1 MLVKISVCNRRT
13 DKKYKNKELEWAYIT
28 DRNRNPI
35 RTSETA
41 EEYPKLSKAQR
52 GELKDIGGLVGGW
65 LKDGIRKNGNVTFR
79 TLGLLDADI
88 VPADADFQN
97 IVRTALDGVTYFLY
111 STHSHTPE
119 TPRFRIVI
127 LFDREVSED
136 EYPAAMRMVAKQ
148 IGMKSTDHLKMPEL
162 VSSEYSVQLSDDEKK
177 RYDELKQDLV
187 LQFPD
192 GDITAANA
200 AALTGKLCQMANG
213 AIYTDD
219 GSTITIH
226 DRKLD
231 ALEDII
237 EAAGDKPLLVAYW
250 FKHEASK
257 TQEQLY
263 SDIKQNVLWQCFE
276 DFPFDDDTEIF
287 VNPSGRF
294 VEGGPAADTGLTGR
308 KMMVDTFG
316 GLALHGGGAFSGKDP
331 TKVDRS
337 GAYMARYIAK
347 NIVWSG
353 LADKCGVALSYAIG
367 KADPVA
373 VDIDTFGTC
382 ALSNEAL
389 REIVMSEFNLRPA
402 AIIEKLVLRN
412 AIYEDTATYGHF
424 NSCLFPWEDTSMGRK
439 AIRAYRLART
449 NYP

>member
-1 MLVKISVCNRRT
+1 MTTYKTAESVCMGHP
-13 DKKYKNKELEWAYIT
+13 DKLCDLIADSILDACLRKDKSARVACEVMATKGKIIVAGEITCDGKVDIRWEVREVLRKVGYNPWKFTVFVFVHKQSADISAGVTTALEA
-28 DRNRNPI
+28 RNG
-35 RTSETA
+35 SEERYASIGAGDQGTVYGYA
-41 EEYPKLSKAQR
+41 TNETREMLPLPLVLAHRVCKRVDTVRKDKIVKGILPDGKAQVTV
-52 GELKDIGGLVGGW
+52 EYE
-65 LKDGIRKNGNVTFR
+65 DGNPKRVKT
-79 TLGLLDADI
+79 I
-88 VPADADFQN
+88 V
-97 IVRTALDGVTYFLY
+97 V
-111 STHSHTPE
+111 
-119 TPRFRIVI
+119 
-127 LFDREVSED
+127 
-136 EYPAAMRMVAKQ
+136 
-148 IGMKSTDHLKMPEL
+148 
-162 VSSEYSVQLSDDEKK
+162 SVQ
-177 RYDELKQDLV
+177 
-187 LQFPD
+187 
-192 GDITAANA
+192 
-200 AALTGKLCQMANG
+200 
-213 AIYTDD
+213 
-219 GSTITIH
+219 
-226 DRKLD
+226 
-231 ALEDII
+231 
-237 EAAGDKPLLVAYW
+237 
-250 FKHEASK
+250 HEASK

-276 DFPFDDDTEIF
+276 DFPFDDDTEIL

-373 VDIDTFGTC
+373 VDIDTFGTS

-424 NSCLFPWEDTSMGRK
+424 NSCLFPWEDTSMRLYNELRK
-439 AIRAYRLART
+439 AAEAYADRKIE
-449 NYP
+449 N